1 MTDELSIQSILDK
14 SDKELDRF
22 AWTGTFE
29 NYLRLVTEN
38 PALCKLS
45 HSLVYESILANG
57 AETSSTGQPI
67 YGLFE
72 NDIFGLEDALD
83 KVVRYFAA
91 SAKRLE
97 VRKRIL
103 LLIGPPAGGK
113 SSIVDLIKSALEKYT
128 RTDEGAV
135 YAISECPM
143 QEDPLH
149 LVPED
154 LRQGMFE
161 QFGIYIEGD
170 LCPRCRYNLKS
181 KYDGKASNMPV
192 ERVTFS
198 AREAIGIGFYVATN
212 PNPSDSSL
220 LVGSIDNNQLEGHRL
235 EVAGKSFRLD
245 GELNVANRGLIEFV
259 EMFKADRHQL
269 NTLLGLAQEQTIK
282 MDRFGSVYADE
293 VIIGHS
299 NEGDFDVFAA
309 DAHSE
314 ALRDRIIAVQ
324 IPYNLRFG
332 EEIKI
337 YEKMMRSSKLQDT
350 HMPPLTLEVASIF
363 SVLSRLD
370 QPTKQGMS
378 MIDKL
383 RLYNGEMVPPYTNN
397 TLRELRTNHPNEGMA
412 GMSPRYVMNRIDTAA
427 SNPDINCIF
436 PLVALDSL
444 WKGLRENVSL
454 DLQDMSKYVSF
465 VADSVKLYNDIAV
478 YQVQKAFEESFDQTA
493 EILLESYLSSLSDIF
508 NDPSETG
515 NTQQIDTETEKDMR
529 EMEKAIDIAE
539 RNKNVFR
546 SEIHQI
552 ITSWRQRGK
561 SFNYTSEP
569 RLKAAIEARLLPSRR
584 KVERGLT
591 EPRFAKQKI
600 NWARKRKSILERL
613 VNSYGYCNHCSEDL
627 INYVNHVLKNRP
639 VLKTPRG
646 ESVEWLWDFNP
657 N

>member
-1 MTDELSIQSILDK
+1 MTDELSVQSILDK

-22 AWTGTFE
+22 AWTGTFAD
-29 NYLRLVTEN
+29 YLRLVTEN
-38 PALCKLS
+38 PSLCKLS
-45 HSLVYESILANG
+45 HSLVYESILAKG
-57 AETSSTGQPI
+57 ASVSSIGQPI

-91 SAKRLE
+91 SARRLE

-113 SSIVDLIKSALEKYT
+113 SSIADLIKSALEQYT
-128 RTDEGAV
+128 RTDEGSV

-149 LVPED
+149 LIPED
-154 LRQGMFE
+154 LRQNMFD

-170 LCPRCRYNLKS
+170 LCPRCRYTLKS
-181 KYDGKASNMPV
+181 KFDGKASNMPV

-220 LVGSIDNNQLEGHRL
+220 LVGSIDNNHLEGHRL

-299 NEGDFDVFAA
+299 NEGDFDVFAS

-332 EEIKI
+332 EETKI
-337 YEKMMRSSKLQDT
+337 YKKMMRSSKLQDT

-370 QPTKQGMS
+370 PPTKQGMS

-397 TLRELRTNHPNEGMA
+397 TLKDLRTNHPNEGME

-436 PLVALDSL
+436 PLMALDSL

-454 DLQDMSKYVSF
+454 DLQDMTEYVSF
-465 VADSVKLYNDIAV
+465 VSNTVKLYNDLAV

-493 EILLESYLSSLSDIF
+493 EILLESYLSSLSNIF
-508 NDPSETG
+508 SDPSEAT
-515 NTQQIDTETEKDMR
+515 TPQQIDTETEKDMR
-529 EMEKAIDIAE
+529 EMEKAIDITE
-539 RNKNVFR
+539 RNKNTFR
-546 SEIHQI
+546 SEIYQI
-552 ITSWRQRGK
+552 ITGWKQRGK
-561 SFNYTSEP
+561 SFTYTSEP

-584 KVERGLT
+584 KVERGLS

-600 NWARKRKSILERL
+600 NWARKRKSMLERL
-613 VNSYGYCNHCSEDL
+613 VDSYGYCAHCSEDL
-627 INYVNHVLKNRP
+627 INYVSHILKNRP

-646 ESVEWLWDFNP
+646 ETVEWLWDFDP

>member
-220 LVGSIDNNQLEGHRL
+220 LVGSIDNNHHRTR
-235 EVAGKSFRLD
+235 VK
-245 GELNVANRGLIEFV
+245 
-259 EMFKADRHQL
+259 
-269 NTLLGLAQEQTIK
+269 
-282 MDRFGSVYADE
+282 
-293 VIIGHS
+293 
-299 NEGDFDVFAA
+299 
-309 DAHSE
+309 
-314 ALRDRIIAVQ
+314 
-324 IPYNLRFG
+324 
-332 EEIKI
+332 
-337 YEKMMRSSKLQDT
+337 
-350 HMPPLTLEVASIF
+350 
-363 SVLSRLD
+363 
-370 QPTKQGMS
+370 
-378 MIDKL
+378 
-383 RLYNGEMVPPYTNN
+383 
-397 TLRELRTNHPNEGMA
+397 
-412 GMSPRYVMNRIDTAA
+412 
-427 SNPDINCIF
+427 
-436 PLVALDSL
+436 
-444 WKGLRENVSL
+444 KG
-454 DLQDMSKYVSF
+454 Q
-465 VADSVKLYNDIAV
+465 
-478 YQVQKAFEESFDQTA
+478 
-493 EILLESYLSSLSDIF
+493 
-508 NDPSETG
+508 
-515 NTQQIDTETEKDMR
+515 
-529 EMEKAIDIAE
+529 
-539 RNKNVFR
+539 
-546 SEIHQI
+546 H
-552 ITSWRQRGK
+552 
-561 SFNYTSEP
+561 
-569 RLKAAIEARLLPSRR
+569 
-584 KVERGLT
+584 
-591 EPRFAKQKI
+591 
-600 NWARKRKSILERL
+600 
-613 VNSYGYCNHCSEDL
+613 
-627 INYVNHVLKNRP
+627 
-639 VLKTPRG
+639 
-646 ESVEWLWDFNP
+646 EW
-657 N
+657 